1 MQIIKKYL
9 QDRKA
14 TKLAIEEALAAKKQ
28 AEDNAAKEALEHKVR
43 MESAV
48 PWYKLIGEQYNL
60 ESPPLAPISERY
72 QWNKAFITS
81 LREQGYKGETDHEV
95 IKDWEDKTERKKMQ
109 RIAELERE
117 TKKNSS
123 EPWVEVVSE
132 KYDDDTKQVE
142 MRLDWNNAFIKMLR
156 SNGYTGRDEQEIV
169 DKWFKRLSENIA
181 SDLHSAG
188 YDG

>member
-1 MQIIKKYL
+1 MNFIKKYF
-9 QDRKA
+9 DARK
-14 TKLAIEEALAAKKQ
+14 AKKQ
-28 AEDNAAKEALEHKVR
+28 AIKEAVAFKQQMEQQAAKEEMEHKIR

-48 PWYKLIGEQYNL
+48 PWYKLVGEEYNI
-60 ESPPLAPISERY
+60 ESPPIAPISERY

-95 IKDWEDKTERKKMQ
+95 IRDWEVKVETKKMQ
-109 RIAELERE
+109 RIAELERQN
-117 TKKNSS
+117 KKNGS

-132 KYDDDTKQVE
+132 RYDDDSKQVE
-142 MRLDWNNAFIKMLR
+142 MKLDWNPAFIKMLR

-169 DKWFKRLSENIA
+169 DKWFKRLSESIA
-181 SDLHSAG
+181 GDLHSAG